1 MPGALPEDVRARR
14 QAFGQRVRTIR
25 SSVGLTQ
32 EQLAER
38 AGFDRKSVNRMENG
52 GYSPSLDRVFVIADA
67 LGVDVAELFIA
78 DG

>member
-1 MPGALPEDVRARR
+1 MPGALSEDLRARR
-14 QAFGQRVRTIR
+14 QAFGHRMRALR
-25 SSVGLTQ
+25 SGLGLTQ

-52 GYSPSLDRVFVIADA
+52 EYSPSLDRVFVIADA
-67 LGVDVAELFIA
+67 LGVEVAELFVA